1 MRITL
6 LLFGLLS
13 CIAASAQSRLT
24 MNDNPYIVMNGSV
37 QMVID
42 NNNANAITTTG
53 SGGNIISESETNII
67 SWHINT
73 ATGSYIVPFTTSDG
87 VKIPLTVQI
96 TSAGA
101 GAGVIDFS
109 TYGGLTWNNDT
120 YKPGEVTN
128 MTNMGVTNN
137 STEIIDRFWIIDAH
151 GYTTKPS
158 GNIQFNYDDA
168 EHLAAGNT
176 INEPDLKAE
185 RYEPGTDDWEV
196 FPVGGIIN
204 TGSNYVTGV
213 PFNSGD
219 FMRTWTLIDQTTHLL
234 PIVLTN
240 FSATCVAGGTNLQW
254 TTASE
259 TNSDHFIIAGS
270 TDGIYFE
277 DLADIQAAGNSNT
290 PTSYSYTAD
299 DNMFRYYKLSL
310 MNTDATIEELGILST
325 SCNQQITPEFFA
337 YSPASFQITA
347 QTQQLTPG
355 NYVISIFTL
364 QGQLITGSNLQL
376 GTDVATMTYYDQS
389 LSDGIYIVALRSTD
403 NPKITMTSKVALF
416 H

>member
-96 TSAGA
+96 TSTGA

-137 STEIIDRFWIIDAH
+137 STE
-151 GYTTKPS
+151 
-158 GNIQFNYDDA
+158 
-168 EHLAAGNT
+168 
-176 INEPDLKAE
+176 
-185 RYEPGTDDWEV
+185 
-196 FPVGGIIN
+196 
-204 TGSNYVTGV
+204 
-213 PFNSGD
+213 
-219 FMRTWTLIDQTTHLL
+219 
-234 PIVLTN
+234 
-240 FSATCVAGGTNLQW
+240 
-254 TTASE
+254 
-259 TNSDHFIIAGS
+259 
-270 TDGIYFE
+270 
-277 DLADIQAAGNSNT
+277 
-290 PTSYSYTAD
+290 
-299 DNMFRYYKLSL
+299 
-310 MNTDATIEELGILST
+310 
-325 SCNQQITPEFFA
+325 
-337 YSPASFQITA
+337 
-347 QTQQLTPG
+347 
-355 NYVISIFTL
+355 
-364 QGQLITGSNLQL
+364 
-376 GTDVATMTYYDQS
+376 
-389 LSDGIYIVALRSTD
+389 
-403 NPKITMTSKVALF
+403 
-416 H
+416 